1 MERFIFELSSVQLWS
16 PAAAPAATV
25 PQNPPQK
32 TNRLQRNSIQPRAQN
47 SIKLLNVDGFKWRDI
62 SPALSPVANWILSKH
77 VHLEA
82 ASLVYSTFN
91 VLSSP
96 YFVGPLLFVPFRIGD
111 NVCTLLLLRG
121 FHPHFTLPPEQST
134 GCWGVIPSEM
144 GQFWTVRLKN
154 QLFGPKQVSYT
165 PLGASGP
172 FLTLEGH
179 FSVKIGNFWF
189 LGLSGTQNFK

>member
-1 MERFIFELSSVQLWS
+1 MS
-16 PAAAPAATV
+16 AH
-25 PQNPPQK
+25 
-32 TNRLQRNSIQPRAQN
+32 
-47 SIKLLNVDGFKWRDI
+47 DKWYRSEEI
-62 SPALSPVANWILSKH
+62 SPPSDIMPL
-77 VHLEA
+77 
-82 ASLVYSTFN
+82 YSHSTII
-91 VLSSP
+91 
-96 YFVGPLLFVPFRIGD
+96 PLNNPFQGWNAKVIT
-111 NVCTLLLLRG
+111 VIIHQKYIEHKKVIVEV
-121 FHPHFTLPPEQST
+121 FIS
-134 GCWGVIPSEM
+134 WGVIPSEM

>member
-1 MERFIFELSSVQLWS
+1 MKEESYTTKKFSLFRQCNNYVFAFHLNESVEVFNPFALVTISENAWRNNRRIVNTRF
-16 PAAAPAATV
+16 
-25 PQNPPQK
+25 
-32 TNRLQRNSIQPRAQN
+32 
-47 SIKLLNVDGFKWRDI
+47 
-62 SPALSPVANWILSKH
+62 
-77 VHLEA
+77 
-82 ASLVYSTFN
+82 
-91 VLSSP
+91 
-96 YFVGPLLFVPFRIGD
+96 
-111 NVCTLLLLRG
+111 
-121 FHPHFTLPPEQST
+121 LPSHEE
-134 GCWGVIPSEM
+134 SEM